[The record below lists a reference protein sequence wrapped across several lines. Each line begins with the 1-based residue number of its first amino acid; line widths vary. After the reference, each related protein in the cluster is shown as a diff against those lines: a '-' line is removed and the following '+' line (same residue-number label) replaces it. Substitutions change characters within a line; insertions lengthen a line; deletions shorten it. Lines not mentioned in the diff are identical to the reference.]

1 MESNDTTAR
10 PRDVDEDREELA
22 RAAATAGEVRA
33 GARAGR
39 AHADALILAALAAG
53 TTQGAA
59 AEAAGVSEDSV
70 SRRMADPLFR
80 AKLERIRRDILERV
94 VHHVTA
100 ASTKAVATLEA
111 VLQDPEARAAER
123 VQAART
129 LLDTTTKM
137 SERVDLTAR
146 ITMLENQLR
155 EERAAKEAKAR
166 AERDGRRSA

>member
-10 PRDVDEDREELA
+10 PREGGDFSENSALVD
-22 RAAATAGEVRA
+22 AAATAGEVRA

-80 AKLERIRRDILERV
+80 AKLERI
-94 VHHVTA
+94 HATSSS
-100 ASTKAVATLEA
+100 ASC
-111 VLQDPEARAAER
+111 
-123 VQAART
+123 
-129 LLDTTTKM
+129 
-137 SERVDLTAR
+137 
-146 ITMLENQLR
+146 IT
-155 EERAAKEAKAR
+155 
-166 AERDGRRSA
+166 